1 MVEVINGYTDKPLAC
16 QKLIACFLERDGI
29 SGHLYV
35 GYPFLCRM
43 GLLKTSRIDC
53 LLISPEKGLVAFN
66 LIEEAVPPDYGMKQD
81 EVYQVIDW
89 HLRRDGNLLKNRQ
102 VIVDIN
108 VVTFAPNAAV
118 DLCGEEDYP
127 LCDEK
132 TLDATLA
139 DMVLGK
145 PELYDLIRAYP
156 KIRNGAEK
164 ILANASTPDFFG
176 ASDIILGYAL
186 SAVFRTI
193 EKPLLDYKEA
203 HSTEVKKRS
212 CLILYHNQIRAVMET
227 PDGTQR
233 IRGLS
238 GSGKSTVLALKAAY
252 VHACHPG
259 WRIGVAY
266 STLSARSYYMNA
278 IGFFYRELTG
288 MSPNW
293 ENVTVC
299 QAWGLENG
307 MNGDAGMCQIFCAA
321 NFTRLYRYSKDKI
334 NLGFSDGFNKACEM
348 GLYDIEARERSRYE
362 NVFDNPKEIFD
373 ILIIDEAQ
381 DFPES
386 FLRLCYAMLR
396 NPKRLV
402 FAYDELQNFR
412 SQPLPPPEDILANF
426 NDGKSFE
433 SVYLRD
439 GFKPNSDI
447 VLGGCYGRPFA
458 VLSAAHALAFG
469 IYRAPRPKWDELGLL
484 QMLENISMWIALGYE
499 VIDGCLDYGKRVV
512 MGRASIDRLDADPNL
527 EEQIVFKAF
536 RSEEEH
542 DAWVVQEIKR
552 NLAEGGLEAHD
563 IMVVVPERL
572 MIGLGAEVIR
582 N

>member
-1 MVEVINGYTDKPLAC
+1 
-16 QKLIACFLERDGI
+16 
-29 SGHLYV
+29 
-35 GYPFLCRM
+35 
-43 GLLKTSRIDC
+43 
-53 LLISPEKGLVAFN
+53 
-66 LIEEAVPPDYGMKQD
+66 
-81 EVYQVIDW
+81 
-89 HLRRDGNLLKNRQ
+89 
-102 VIVDIN
+102 
-108 VVTFAPNAAV
+108 
-118 DLCGEEDYP
+118 
-127 LCDEK
+127 
-132 TLDATLA
+132 
-139 DMVLGK
+139 
-145 PELYDLIRAYP
+145 
-156 KIRNGAEK
+156 
-164 ILANASTPDFFG
+164 
-176 ASDIILGYAL
+176 
-186 SAVFRTI
+186 
-193 EKPLLDYKEA
+193 
-203 HSTEVKKRS
+203 
-212 CLILYHNQIRAVMET
+212 MET

-299 QAWGLENG
+299 QAWGMENG
-307 MNGDAGMCQIFCAA
+307 KNGDAGMCQIFCAA

-386 FLRLCYAMLR
+386 FMRLCYAMLR

-402 FAYDELQNFR
+402 LAYDELQNFR
-412 SQPLPPPEDILANF
+412 SQPLPLPEDILANF
-426 NDGKSFE
+426 NDGKPFE

-484 QMLENISMWIALGYE
+484 QMLENISMWNALGYE
-499 VIDGCLDYGKRVV
+499 VLDGCLDYGKRVV
-512 MGRASIDRLDADPNL
+512 MGRASIDRLDADPGL

-572 MIGLGAEVIR
+572 MIGSGTEVIR
-582 N
+582 GKLSQEGIKSHLVGEGLARNEFWDGVFWKGESVPICSLLEARSNEAPMVYVVDAHASFYSRHDTAKARNLLYSAMTRSTGWVRVVGFGKEMDGLLREYERIKSKGFLFDFIYPTREQQSYLRSVFREAGENLVVEEPWRFKRIGANTVVLMEEIEMALEDYEHYYLIRDWLYDKAIGAYESAKD